1 MSSATRPYFTG
12 AAHTAGIYADL
23 SVDGPIIGTLVAIVD
38 RAKNLPNR
46 KTIGKQDPYCAAR
59 LGKEAKKTTTDIRGG
74 QTPKWDQELRFTVH
88 DSSDYYQLKISI
100 FTDDKKTDLV
110 GEAWID
116 LKSIIVTGGGQ
127 ADVWQ
132 SLSCKGKYAG
142 EIRLE
147 ITFYDS
153 RPKPDK
159 PVKAKQ
165 PFASE
170 VDSVRQRTSPVKRRP
185 LPSDPI
191 TGEAPPPPAAVPV
204 PVQALA
210 PAPASAP
217 IPAGNMAPSNPEYY
231 GHQQTP
237 PRHAKQYSHS
247 GMIPNQSPLQAM
259 EYNNAQPQGARHQ
272 SGDGYGTSPGATAAL
287 SFSTTPS
294 RQPHRS
300 RDHYDTPPR
309 QAEPPA
315 HDFQEV
321 PAHFGQSDRHEL
333 HMGDRHLPSLDV
345 SQPPPPPPAH
355 RSRHS
360 SVGQDSP
367 QVSPTKGAPS
377 TPMRRDVL
385 KNEAHRHTGS
395 TSSARPSYSHH
406 DGPPSPHSPA
416 GYGTPSPRHQSYD
429 TGYGSRSLH
438 ATVEDAPDSPTA
450 PVVSSYRSR
459 HGSEPPFERDPSP
472 NPYQRHSPQPAPNY
486 HSQSS
491 RYSSSRDYDYD
502 EQDYEHGY
510 QSSSSAVGGHGY
522 GSSSHGATQH
532 RHARHGSGQPPH
544 TPSYGMPA
552 PPASLQHTVD
562 PRLARDVSERINEER
577 QYDGRLSGQHSTPA
591 RGRQRSEPPPSYG
604 APPHG
609 YAPQAQDRRGSGIT
623 YSGGPQEVQP
633 MPPRAH
639 GRNMSASPAHSIPR
653 KSVSPAPPAEEGRH
667 LSDIPF
673 GPDSYDA
680 LNPSMVSSRSS
691 NSAMS
696 GQDRKDTNGKIVMY
710 DGREVDPSDHLPM
723 ESWAPEPEPKPGQ
736 KSASAENIRRS
747 PGGAQPMPPSGRRQ
761 MRLSRAET
769 APMTAYGYEEP
780 HTPPTATGSR
790 NRLQKKAPRGSSVSP
805 GASSPLA
812 PIHPENYQERQS
824 HYGSYDRHGHS
835 HRGSYDYPSENYA
848 PPHYGSGPPIPA
860 KVPLMSGA
868 NGGAEMSLAEEM
880 QRIDIGSGRSRRRGG
895 Y

>member
-1 MSSATRPYFTG
+1 MASAARPYFTG
-12 AAHTAGIYADL
+12 AAHTAGIFADL
-23 SVDGPIIGTLVAIVD
+23 SVDGPVIGTLVAVVD

-116 LKSIIVTGGGQ
+116 LKTIIVPGGGQ

-147 ITFYDS
+147 ITFYDT

-165 PFASE
+165 PSASDI
-170 VDSVRQRTSPVKRRP
+170 DSVRQRTSPVKRRP

-191 TGEAPPPPAAVPV
+191 TGEAPPAPVPV
-204 PVQALA
+204 PVSGIAA
-210 PAPASAP
+210 A
-217 IPAGNMAPSNPEYY
+217 NPEYY

-237 PRHAKQYSHS
+237 PRHAKQPSHS

-259 EYNNAQPQGARHQ
+259 EYSNTLPQGARQ
-272 SGDGYGTSPGATAAL
+272 LSGDGYGTSPGAPAAL
-287 SFSTTPS
+287 SYSTTPS

-300 RDHYDTPPR
+300 REHHDTPPR
-309 QAEPPA
+309 QVDAPAYEFPESPA
-315 HDFQEV
+315 HYTH
-321 PAHFGQSDRHEL
+321 PDRHEL
-333 HMGDRHLPSLDV
+333 HMGDRHLPSLDM

-360 SVGQDSP
+360 SLGPDSL
-367 QVSPTKGAPS
+367 QVSPTKVGPS

-385 KNEAHRHTGS
+385 KSEAHRHTAS

-406 DGPPSPHSPA
+406 DLPPSPHSPA

-429 TGYGSRSLH
+429 SGYGNRSLH
-438 ATVEDAPDSPTA
+438 ATVEDVPDSPTG
-450 PVVSSYRSR
+450 VSSSYRSR
-459 HGSEPPFERDPSP
+459 HGSEPPAAHIGSSYRSRHDSEPPFEREPSP
-472 NPYQRHSPQPAPNY
+472 NPYQRHSPNPSPGY
-486 HSQSS
+486 HHQSAS
-491 RYSSSRDYDYD
+491 YGSNHDYDDQDYDY
-502 EQDYEHGY
+502 GY
-510 QSSSSAVGGHGY
+510 QGSPSAMPGHGY
-522 GSSSHGATQH
+522 GGNSQSTPQH
-532 RHARHGSGQPPH
+532 RHVRQGSGQPPR
-544 TPSYGMPA
+544 TPTYGMPA
-552 PPASLQHTVD
+552 PPSSLQHTVD
-562 PRLARDVSERINEER
+562 PRLARDVSERISEER
-577 QYDGRLSGQHSTPA
+577 QYDSRLAGQHPSPA

-604 APPHG
+604 TPPHSYAPPPHH
-609 YAPQAQDRRGSGIT
+609 DRRGSSIT
-623 YSGGPQEVQP
+623 YSGGPQDIQP
-633 MPPRAH
+633 IPPH
-639 GRNMSASPAHSIPR
+639 GYGRNISASPAHSIPR
-653 KSVSPAPPAEEGRH
+653 KSVSPAPQALEEQHAPGV
-667 LSDIPF
+667 PF

-691 NSAMS
+691 HSAMS
-696 GQDRKDTNGKIVMY
+696 GQERPDLNGKIVMH

-736 KSASAENIRRS
+736 KSASADNLRRS
-747 PGGAQPMPPSGRRQ
+747 PGGAQPMPPTGRRQ

-769 APMTAYGYEEP
+769 APMTAYGNEEP
-780 HTPPTATGSR
+780 HTPPAPIGGR
-790 NRLQKKAPRGSSVSP
+790 NRLQKKAPRGTSVSP
-805 GASSPLA
+805 GAPSPLA
-812 PIHPENYQERQS
+812 PIHSENYQERQS
-824 HYGSYDRHGHS
+824 PHGSYGRQGHA

-848 PPHYGSGPPIPA
+848 PPQYGNGPPIPA
-860 KVPLMSGA
+860 KIPLMSGA
-868 NGGAEMSLAEEM
+868 IGGSEMSLAEEM
-880 QRIDIGSGRSRRRGG
+880 QRIDIGNGRSRRRGG